1 VRSAGTAAVWTER
14 YEALR
19 RHVVNQEQY
28 LTAEPLGFAV
38 VCRYGI
44 AGWMGTWQEALSTTP
59 RLNALPPPVVIAG
72 GWKHELTV
80 LLAEMTVRHLSPAL
94 S

>member
-1 VRSAGTAAVWTER
+1 MRSAGTAAAVWTER

-19 RHVVNQEQY
+19 RHAVNQGQY
-28 LTAEPLGFAV
+28 LTTQPLGFAV

-44 AGWMGTWQEALSTTP
+44 AGWMGTWQEAIATGP
-59 RLNALPPPVVIAG
+59 RLDALPPPAVSG
-72 GWKHELTV
+72 GWKYELTV
-80 LLAEMTVRHLSPAL
+80 LLAEMTVHHLRPAL

>member
-1 VRSAGTAAVWTER
+1 MKFAGTAAVWTER

-19 RHVVNQEQY
+19 RHAVNQGQY
-28 LTAEPLGFAV
+28 LTTEPLGFAV

-44 AGWMGTWQEALSTTP
+44 AGWMGTWQEAIATTP
-59 RLNALPPPVVIAG
+59 RLNALPPPAVISG

-80 LLAEMTVRHLSPAL
+80 LLTEMTVQHLRPAL